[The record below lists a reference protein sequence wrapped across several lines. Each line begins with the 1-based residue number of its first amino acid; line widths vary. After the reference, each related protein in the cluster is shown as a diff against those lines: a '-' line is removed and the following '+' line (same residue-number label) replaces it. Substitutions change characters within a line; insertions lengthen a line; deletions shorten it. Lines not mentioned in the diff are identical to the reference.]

1 MATDFVWFHGDDHY
15 DDTYGRYC
23 CNVQLWPWLSVI
35 TGYFYGIIH
44 SINGVLLV
52 LITGISGH
60 NCNLVKHIL
69 VLLYIYLVLRGL
81 LF

>member
-52 LITGISGH
+52 LYNWYFGP
-60 NCNLVKHIL
+60 
-69 VLLYIYLVLRGL
+69 
-81 LF
+81 